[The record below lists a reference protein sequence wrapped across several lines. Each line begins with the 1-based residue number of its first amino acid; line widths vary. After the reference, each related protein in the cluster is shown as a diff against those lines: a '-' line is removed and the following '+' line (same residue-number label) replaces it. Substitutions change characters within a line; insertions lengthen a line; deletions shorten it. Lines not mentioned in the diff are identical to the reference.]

1 VTPAKNTGV
10 KRHPLAVQKIA
21 TARTPHP
28 TGSAYVPAA
37 EKDRPRPKTPPVLQ
51 PKAPGLPVVG
61 E

>member
-1 VTPAKNTGV
+1 VTPPKN

-37 EKDRPRPKTPPVLQ
+37 EKNPDGLKRRTP
-51 PKAPGLPVVG
+51 G
-61 E
+61 